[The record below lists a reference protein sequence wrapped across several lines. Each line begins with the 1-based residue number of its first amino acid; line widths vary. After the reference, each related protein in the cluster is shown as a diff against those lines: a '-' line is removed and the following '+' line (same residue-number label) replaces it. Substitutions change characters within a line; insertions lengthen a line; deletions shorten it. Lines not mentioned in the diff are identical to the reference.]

1 MHILTKILV
10 VFASVLAVLLSAL
23 TISYA
28 VNSDT
33 VVKAWKEEKANSM
46 GLLAQVNSTSS
57 ELADK
62 SSRNQGELMKLQ
74 NAAAAKDNELN
85 DLRGEL
91 AEVRSRVQAT
101 ITEKDLL
108 GNRLNELVSSQAN
121 LTKINEAMRDET
133 TQLRTKIADA
143 TKKEVQL
150 LDRIADIESQNEVKE
165 GEIRAL
171 REQIAELRV
180 TSGNPSGRGPGAEGA
195 AGVVPPPAVPVR
207 GKVLEVRS
215 DRASGQLLAMVN
227 VGTND
232 QIKENM
238 VLMIYRSNEF
248 LANLH
253 VSRVDLQSAIGRI
266 DTLNR
271 NVSIRAGDEIT
282 TVLR

>member
-33 VVKAWKEEKANSM
+33 VVKAYKEEKVRAL
-46 GLLAQVNSTSS
+46 GLQAQVDATSS
-57 ELADK
+57 ESADK
-62 SSRNQGELMKLQ
+62 MTRSQGELAKLQ

-150 LDRIADIESQNEVKE
+150 LDRIAEIESQNEVKE
-165 GEIRAL
+165 SEIRAL

-180 TSGNPSGRGPGAEGA
+180 ASGNPSGRGPGADGA

-238 VLMIYRSNEF
+238 VLMIYRANEF

-253 VSRVDLQSAIGRI
+253 VTRVDLQSAIGRI

-271 NVSIRAGDEIT
+271 NVSVRAGDEIT